1 MNQIIELGECC
12 PKCHE
17 PQEVQTTCS
26 YGGKEYKVCE
36 EKTFCPHS
44 PQVLIVKRIT
54 YLIDWR

>member
-26 YGGKEYKVCE
+26 YGGKEYKVC
-36 EKTFCPHS
+36 KKNFVYT
-44 PQVLIVKRIT
+44 VLKF
-54 YLIDWR
+54 